1 MEKIVIRH
9 AKIAKGVDENHYGR
23 WLTALTADGTA
34 ESTTTDDTAAP
45 TQLSPQTSH
54 TCKTIKPLNPHGK
67 HFVGMSGSVNTSS
80 GDFRRIQT
88 RGTTDATQLQA
99 SHLNAV

>member
-34 ESTTTDDTAAP
+34 ESTTADDTAAP

-67 HFVGMSGSVNTSS
+67 HFVGMSGSVNASS
-80 GDFRRIQT
+80 GETYSDVF
-88 RGTTDATQLQA
+88 
-99 SHLNAV
+99 